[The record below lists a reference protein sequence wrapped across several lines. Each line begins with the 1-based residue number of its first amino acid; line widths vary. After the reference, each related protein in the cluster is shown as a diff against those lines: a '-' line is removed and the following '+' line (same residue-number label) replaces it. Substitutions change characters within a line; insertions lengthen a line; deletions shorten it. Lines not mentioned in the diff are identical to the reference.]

1 VGVDVRRGE
10 SGCADAGYAGR
21 VNKLVDE
28 PELKSQNGRGPTV
41 VCALAGLTLGYLGW
55 LVAVS
60 IGEAV
65 TTVSQWG
72 FAVLVVSV
80 VVTVVAALWARRLSH
95 RGSRPLAAFALTL
108 PVLPVALTLGVLT
121 YTYL

>member
-1 VGVDVRRGE
+1 VD
-10 SGCADAGYAGR
+10 S
-21 VNKLVDE
+21 LVDE
-28 PELKSQNGRGPTV
+28 PEVRSQNGRGATV
-41 VCALAGLTLGYLGW
+41 VCVLAGLTVGYLGW

-65 TTVSQWG
+65 TTVSQWS

-80 VVTVVAALWARRLSH
+80 AVAVAAALWGRRLR
-95 RGSRPLAAFALTL
+95 RGGSQPLAAFAMTL

>member
-1 VGVDVRRGE
+1 VD
-10 SGCADAGYAGR
+10 
-21 VNKLVDE
+21 NLVDE
-28 PELKSQNGRGPTV
+28 PEVTQNGRGPTV
-41 VCALAGLTLGYLGW
+41 VCALAGLTVGYLGW
-55 LVAVS
+55 LAAVS

-72 FAVLVVSV
+72 FAVLVVSLAV
-80 VVTVVAALWARRLSH
+80 AVGAALWGRRLR
-95 RGSRPLAAFALTL
+95 RGGSQPLAAFAMTL

>member
-1 VGVDVRRGE
+1 MDELVG
-10 SGCADAGYAGR
+10 
-21 VNKLVDE
+21 E
-28 PELKSQNGRGPTV
+28 PELKSQDGRGPTV
-41 VCALAGLTLGYLGW
+41 VCALAGLTVGYLGW
-55 LVAVS
+55 LEAVS

-80 VVTVVAALWARRLSH
+80 LVAIGATLWGRRL
-95 RGSRPLAAFALTL
+95 RREGSRPLAAFAMTL
-108 PVLPVALTLGVLT
+108 PVLPVVLTLAVLT